1 MKARTRTHNAVLNA
15 TLVGSTQ
22 IIIMICQ
29 FILQSVFIRMLGTTY
44 LGLHGLFL
52 NLFTLLSF
60 AELGVGSAITFALFK
75 PLKEKNF
82 EEILSLVNWLRKLY
96 QKVALIMF
104 VGGLILLPFL
114 NLIVDDIAVI
124 GSMVYVYFLLALTSS
139 TSVYLVAHKRILLL
153 AEQRTYIDSLNQLV
167 FTTSM
172 ITLQVIS
179 LFIWQNFFL
188 FLVINLLFTLFSN
201 LRISLLVNKLYA
213 DVFSSRSVKVK
224 SEQLKE
230 IKKNTLGLVGSKIGE
245 IVILNTEN
253 IFISA
258 FVGLAS
264 AGIFLSYQMVL
275 RGLQSIVN
283 QAINAVVATFGN
295 LRLDENREKE
305 YNIYKKSMFIN
316 WALSYFLC
324 IFLLTLFN
332 EFVSMWLGE
341 SYLFSWQIVVLMVIN
356 YYVLQMRSTQVV
368 FIKSQGLFVKVGIK
382 SIIEAIFSLLLIVI
396 FVVILDLGII
406 GVLFASLGVNVLL
419 NLWVEPWI
427 VHKYGFGKK
436 LSLTYFIT
444 YVGGMI
450 LTFSSG
456 LGIYYVLP
464 EIQGLLG
471 FILRLAI
478 VFVFSTTIFISLFHK
493 REEFKVLKELSFRM
507 MKMLRN
513 KKDLSNGKLEES
525 KK

>member
-1 MKARTRTHNAVLNA
+1 MKETTRTSNAVLNS

-82 EEILSLVNWLRKLY
+82 EQILSLVIWLRKLY
-96 QKVALIMF
+96 QKVALVMF

-114 NLIVDDIAVI
+114 SLIVDDIAVI
-124 GSMVYVYFLLALTSS
+124 GPMVYVYYLLALISS
-139 TSVYLVAHKRILLL
+139 TSVYLVAYKRILLL
-153 AEQRTYIDSLNQLV
+153 ADQRTYIDSLNQLI
-167 FTTSM
+167 FTTTM
-172 ITLQVIS
+172 IVLQIVS
-179 LFIWQNFFL
+179 LFIWQNFL
-188 FLVINLLFTLFSN
+188 IFLVINLLFTLFSN
-201 LRISLLVNKLYA
+201 LRISLVVNKLYA
-213 DVFSSRSVKVK
+213 DVFSNKAIKIASK
-224 SEQLKE
+224 QLNE

-264 AGIFLSYQMVL
+264 AGIFLSYQMIL

-305 YNIYKKSMFIN
+305 YHIYQKSMFMN
-316 WALSYFLC
+316 WAVTYFLC

-332 EFVSMWLGE
+332 GFVRMWLGE
-341 SYLFSWQIVVLMVIN
+341 SYLFSWRIVTLMVAN

-382 SIIEAIFSLLLIVI
+382 SIIEAIFSLILIVI
-396 FVVILDLGII
+396 FVVILDLGIM
-406 GVLFASLGVNVLL
+406 GVLLAGLGVNILL

-427 VHKYGFGKK
+427 VHRYGFDKK

-444 YVGGMI
+444 YAGGFL

-456 LGIYYVLP
+456 LGIYYFLP
-464 EIQGLLG
+464 EIQSLLS
-471 FILRLAI
+471 FILQLAI
-478 VFVFSTTIFISLFHK
+478 VFVFSTTLFIILFHK
-493 REEFKVLKELSFRM
+493 KEEFKMLKELLF
-507 MKMLRN
+507 
-513 KKDLSNGKLEES
+513 KLIDMYLS
-525 KK
+525 KKRILNK